1 MSDNATQSS
10 RPLVNLKG
18 LHERVLLEAAL
29 MRFNAQLRDFTPLRD
44 RLVAHGEDA
53 NAAYR
58 QIESQ
63 RDHVI
68 AELKKLTP
76 RPVLPGPGQK
86 SFHPTPPGGVLSAP
100 LAPALFLPPGNSPL
114 FGYSGSVQIGAALEG
129 DNIVPPDAK
138 SDISTVQLDPGI
150 FYFEADCRAGNPVE
164 DRPPKEYFW
173 LHSWTYLIPFPPA
186 VTGRVASPSSLFT
199 YNIPVAIN
207 AWATPDTLTVGAA
220 FWCFVAVGETPDFVG
235 QEVWVNTIDS
245 FPVVTQLPSNFPEPT
260 YHISGESNVQRSFVV
275 QGGHTPAVA
284 VALGVVL
291 ALDGGVSMVPSVIA
305 TGNPIG
311 VVNFRYEPPV
321 IKTT

>member
-76 RPVLPGPGQK
+76 RPVLPGPGQE
-86 SFHPTPPGGVLSAP
+86 SFRPTPPGGVLSAP
-100 LAPALFLPPGNSPL
+100 LAPALFLPPGNSAL

-129 DNIVPPDAK
+129 DNIVPPDANG
-138 SDISTVQLDPGI
+138 DISTVQLDPGI
-150 FYFEADCRAGNPVE
+150 VYFDGHCEAGNPYE
-164 DRPPKEYFW
+164 GPPKEYFW

-186 VTGRVASPSSLFT
+186 VTGRVDSASSLFT
-199 YNIPVAIN
+199 YSIPVAIN
-207 AWATPDTLTVGAA
+207 ARATPDTLTVGAT

-245 FPVVTQLPSNFPEPT
+245 FPVVTQLPSNYPEPT

-291 ALDGGVSMVPSVIA
+291 ALDRAGVSIRSVIR

-311 VVNFRYEPPV
+311 VVNFRYQPPV